1 MWFVLHT
8 GCNTK
13 KERVMVETQTFAYLR
28 VSKLDQDLE
37 KNKMDILKLANNE
50 HLGHVHFVEEKVS
63 GKISWR
69 KRQIADILE
78 KTQPGDTIIVSEL
91 SRLGRSMLECIE
103 ILSIATEK
111 GLHIYAV
118 KGNWRLDGSIQS
130 KIIAM
135 AFAIAAEIER
145 DLISQR
151 TTEALQAR
159 KQQGMPLG
167 RPRGV
172 GKSKLDDHRTEIE
185 ALLKNGSTKTWVA
198 NTYQTTVGNL
208 RHWMKQH
215 GIAAKEQPLGTR
227 S

>member
-1 MWFVLHT
+1 VT
-8 GCNTK
+8 GK
-13 KERVMVETQTFAYLR
+13 TFAYLR
-28 VSKLDQDLE
+28 VSKIDQDLE

-50 HLGHVHFVEEKVS
+50 RLGYVEFIEEKMS

-69 KRQIADILE
+69 KRQIAAILE
-78 KTQPGDTIIVSEL
+78 NAQPGDSIIVSEL

-159 KQQGMPLG
+159 KQRGMPLG

-172 GKSKLDDHRTEIE
+172 GKSKLDPYRTEIE
-185 ALLKNGSTKTWVA
+185 ALLKTGSTKTWIA
-198 NTYQTTVGNL
+198 KKYHTTVGNL
-208 RHWMKQH
+208 RHWLKQH
-215 GIAAKEQPLGTR
+215 GIRATEG
-227 S
+227 